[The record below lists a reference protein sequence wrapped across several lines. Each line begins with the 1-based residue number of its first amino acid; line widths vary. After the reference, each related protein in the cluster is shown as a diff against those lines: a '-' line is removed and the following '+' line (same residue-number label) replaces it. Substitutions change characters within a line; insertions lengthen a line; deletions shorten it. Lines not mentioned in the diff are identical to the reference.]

1 MGMVKSSLRGGGWG
15 AEDRDLKRWKRPGG
29 GDHRKEE
36 AGH

>member
-1 MGMVKSSLRGGGWG
+1 MGMVEILLGGWRWG
-15 AEDRDLKRWKRPGG
+15 RRRDLKRWKRPWG